1 MGGFINEK
9 ILPKVMAF
17 VNTKP
22 VQALKD
28 GMVLSMPMLIVG
40 SAFLIFANL
49 PIQAAAVSAS
59 AL

>member
-1 MGGFINEK
+1 MGDFINEK

-28 GMVLSMPMLIVG
+28 GIDRKSVV
-40 SAFLIFANL
+40 
-49 PIQAAAVSAS
+49 
-59 AL
+59 